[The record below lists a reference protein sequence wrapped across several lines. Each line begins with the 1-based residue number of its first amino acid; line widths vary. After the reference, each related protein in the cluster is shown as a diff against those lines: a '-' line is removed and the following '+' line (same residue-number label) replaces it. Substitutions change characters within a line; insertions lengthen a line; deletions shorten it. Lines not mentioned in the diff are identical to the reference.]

1 MTNPVLP
8 YLPPFDPKTLN
19 GKFGF
24 LRVTEEGGVQII
36 AFACKADDC
45 LYVLSVK
52 DLEAP

>member
-1 MTNPVLP
+1 MTDPVFP
-8 YLPPFDPKTLN
+8 SLPPFDPKTLD

-24 LRVTEEGGVQII
+24 LRVTEGGGVQII

-52 DLEAP
+52 DLEEP